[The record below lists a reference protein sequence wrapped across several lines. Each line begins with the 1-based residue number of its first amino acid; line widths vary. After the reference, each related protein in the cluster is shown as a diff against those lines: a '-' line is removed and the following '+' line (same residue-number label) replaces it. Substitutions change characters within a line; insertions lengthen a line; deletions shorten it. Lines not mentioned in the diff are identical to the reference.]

1 MAAIITALLRSGE
14 SMAVDLDMPVLVVDD
29 YKTMLFFGKND
40 KADID
45 AAFQYPVDDFVIISL
60 VDKNLDFRIRF
71 LELAEDF
78 RQQPRCVVTR
88 STFVRI

>member
-1 MAAIITALLRSGE
+1 MAAQPQVAAPAEVRLRAPQQRRQRHGIQ
-14 SMAVDLDMPVLVVDD
+14 P
-29 YKTMLFFGKND
+29 FFGKND

-71 LELAEDF
+71 LELAKDF